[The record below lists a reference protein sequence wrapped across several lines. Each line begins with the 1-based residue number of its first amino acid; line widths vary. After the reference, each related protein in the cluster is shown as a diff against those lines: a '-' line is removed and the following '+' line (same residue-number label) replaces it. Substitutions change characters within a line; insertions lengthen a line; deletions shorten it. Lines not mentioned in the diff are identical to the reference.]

1 MATRAALPQLRFF
14 AAAAIL
20 LWASQVMAEGNLD
33 NFSGLQEGAAPARAG
48 PRDPWGPVPIAG
60 VSIANVAPGLLTFFN
75 NAPVFGLPG
84 TVVGDFWDSTQ
95 VTGDWDGRRT
105 ELVRRGLFVDLYTT
119 STYQNVTSGGIKT
132 GDSFV
137 QNTQLSV
144 NVDTA
149 RAGLWSG
156 GLFHFTVQS
165 RYGSS
170 FDDAFN
176 AGTFVPVY
184 TGLVHPG
191 PMFENQTLPTEY
203 FLVQS
208 ITKELSV
215 VAGKISDVFLPDQT
229 LFGNSYKFYFANF
242 NLNKNPM
249 TTNFYNPVAWA
260 APLLVWAP
268 NKNFVLAGGVLDT
281 HTQADNFATH
291 AFDSQNYFL
300 TSIINYSVAGLPGQF
315 LPSYNW
321 SNKPLIDFRM
331 PFGTLSPSQVIPAI
345 GALLGGPTAGL
356 PVQLDKDSWFLIGNI
371 SQYLYVR
378 DDTTAIANKLKT
390 GQPLNGIGVFARFG
404 YAPPETNR
412 ITRDFSV
419 ALFEHGLASSRPY
432 DSFGVGYFYN
442 NFSGDLKQSL
452 SELSLGSVKLRNE
465 SGLEVFYDFAVTPA
479 IRLIPS
485 YQHIWEPFFAET
497 QTQRQSADIFLAR
510 LTVVW

>member
-1 MATRAALPQLRFF
+1 MRQLRFF
-14 AAAAIL
+14 AAAAVL
-20 LWASQVMAEGNLD
+20 LWASQVTAEGNLD
-33 NFSGLQEGAAPARAG
+33 NFSGLQTAPTEEAAPARAG
-48 PRDPWGPVPIAG
+48 PRDPWGAVPVAG

-75 NAPVFGLPG
+75 NGPVFGLPG

-95 VTGDWDGRRT
+95 VTGDWGGRRI
-105 ELVRRGLFVDLYTT
+105 ELARRGLFVDLYTT
-119 STYQNVTSGGIKT
+119 STYQDVTSGGIKT
-132 GDSFV
+132 GESFV

-208 ITKELSV
+208 ITKELSAV
-215 VAGKISDVFLPDQT
+215 VGKISDVFIPDQT

-249 TTNFYNPVAWA
+249 TTNFYNPVAIA

-268 NKNFVLAGGVLDT
+268 NKNFVLGGGVLDT
-281 HTQADNFATH
+281 NSQADNLASH

-315 LPSYNW
+315 VPSYNW
-321 SNKPLIDFRM
+321 SNKPLIDFQM
-331 PFGTLSPSQVIPAI
+331 PFGTLSPGQVTPAI
-345 GALLGGPTAGL
+345 GALLGGPDAGL
-356 PVQLDKDSWFLIGNI
+356 PAHFETDSWFLIGNV
-371 SQYLYVR
+371 SQYHYVR
-378 DDTTAIANKLKT
+378 DDPTAIANKLKT
-390 GQPLNGIGVFARFG
+390 GQPINGIGVLARFG

-412 ITRDFSV
+412 ITRDVSV
-419 ALFEHGLASSRPY
+419 ALFEYGLTPPRPY
-432 DSFGVGYFYN
+432 DSFGIGYFYN

-452 SELSLGSVKLRNE
+452 SKLSHGSVRLRTEN
-465 SGLEVFYDFAVTPA
+465 GLEVFYDFALTPA

-497 QTQRQSADIFLAR
+497 QTQKQSADIFLAR
-510 LTVVW
+510 STVVW